1 MARSSILEYLENF
14 RLHAA
19 EPAYV
24 FRRGYRV
31 QRWSYGE
38 VLQNAYRFAHAI
50 EARGIGRGA
59 KVVIWGENC
68 AEWIVAFFGCLL
80 RGAIVVPID
89 KIAAPDFAARVAQQ
103 VDAKLCVGSAQN
115 TIPGVAHFD
124 LETLREQ
131 LVKVSDAPLVVAG
144 VGRDDIVQIVF
155 TSGTTA
161 EPRGVVITHG
171 NILANLEPL
180 EREIGNYLKYE
191 RVFHPLRFLN
201 LLPLSHVFGQFLGI
215 FLPQMLAAT
224 VLFQDT
230 LNPTEVIRAIKTERV
245 SVVVAV
251 PRLMESLKEK
261 LERDI
266 EAAGKTD
273 WFHRQFEAARDEKF
287 VKRWWRFRRIHN
299 QFGWKFWAFISG
311 GAALDAETE
320 EFWRRLSF
328 VVIQGYG
335 LTETTSLISLNHP
348 FHTGKRSIGKVMEG
362 REMKLDENGEI
373 LVRGA
378 NVAAGYWQNHEL
390 KPVLGEDGWFRT
402 GDLGALDAE
411 GNLYFK
417 GRKKNVIVTREGMNI
432 YPEDLE
438 AVLRQQP
445 EVRDCVVVGLEQGG
459 NAEPIAALLLRNAAD
474 EAEVVARA
482 NQHLAEF
489 QRIRRWVT
497 WPEEDF
503 PRTPTQ
509 KPKIGVIQQAI
520 KEKFS
525 SAAAVAPAQGGLGD
539 LISRITGRSTGVLD
553 PDAKLEGDLNLSSMD
568 RVELMSAL
576 EDRYQVDLSEANF
589 AQVSTV
595 ADLER
600 MLHQPQRAQQS
611 GYHYPRWAQRWPV
624 TWIRNFFY
632 YLLSLP
638 ATLIM
643 AHPKIVGR
651 ENLEGVE
658 GPVLITCNHIT
669 YIDVGFVLIAMPA
682 RIRNRLAV
690 GMLGERLWGMW
701 RPPASMNVLARWWQQ
716 AGYYLVVALFNVFPL
731 PQQSGVR
738 ESFAF
743 AGESVDRGY
752 SVVVFPEG
760 RRTPDGKPSPFRSGV
775 GLLAQRLGIPVVSLR
790 IDGLFDMKLSGRK
803 IARRGELKVH
813 DWQAFTVLSRN
824 SRGRNYQ
831 PIRTRHLDF
840 VMRLLAPCYGEVIRI
855 SVLLVVRNSGLL
867 NRRPECCSPAAEGNE
882 CAMRS

>member
-1 MARSSILEYLENF
+1 MARASILEYLDNF
-14 RLHAA
+14 RLHAG
-19 EPAYV
+19 ETAYI

-38 VLQNAYRFAHAI
+38 VLRDTYRFAHLL
-50 EARGIGRGA
+50 EARGISQGDR
-59 KVVIWGENC
+59 VLVWGENC
-68 AEWIVAFFGCLL
+68 AEWVVAFFGCLL
-80 RGAIVVPID
+80 RGAVVVPID
-89 KIAAPDFAARVAQQ
+89 KIAAPDFAGRVTQQ
-103 VDAKLCVGSAQN
+103 VDAKLCVGSAQHA
-115 TIPGVAHFD
+115 IPGLAHLD
-124 LETLREQ
+124 LDALAEE
-131 LVKVSDAPLVVAG
+131 VKHFSGDAIIAG
-144 VGRDDIVQIVF
+144 AVRDDIVEIVF

-180 EREIGNYLKYE
+180 ERQIGEYLKYE
-191 RVFHPLRFLN
+191 RIFHPLRFLN

-215 FLPQMLAAT
+215 FLPQLLAGT

-230 LNPTEVIRAIKTERV
+230 LNPNEVLRTIKDERA

-251 PRLMESLKEK
+251 PRLMESLKDK
-261 LERDI
+261 IERDA
-266 EAAGKTD
+266 EAAGRTE
-273 WFHRQFEAARDEKF
+273 WFRRQMEAAKDEHF
-287 VKRWWRFRRIHN
+287 TKRWWRFRKIHS

-311 GAALDAETE
+311 GAALDVETE

-348 FHTGKRSIGKVMEG
+348 FHTGKRSIGKVLEG

-378 NVAAGYWQNHEL
+378 NVAAGYWQGHQL
-390 KPVLGEDGWFRT
+390 VPVLGEDGWFRT
-402 GDLGALDAE
+402 GDLGALDAG

-417 GRKKNVIVTREGMNI
+417 GRKKNVIVTREGMNV
-432 YPEDLE
+432 YPDDLE

-459 NAEPIAALLLRNAAD
+459 NAQPVAALLLRDAAAD
-474 EAEVVARA
+474 AAAIVARA
-482 NQHLAEF
+482 NQQLAEF
-489 QRIRRWVT
+489 QQIRRWMV
-497 WPEEDF
+497 WPDQDF

-509 KPKIGVIQQAI
+509 KPKLSVIQTAVQQQ
-520 KEKFS
+520 FS
-525 SAAAVAPAQGGLGD
+525 QTAVSPAQQGGLAE
-539 LISRITGRSTGVLD
+539 LITRITGRATGSLPSDAELD
-553 PDAKLEGDLNLSSMD
+553 DDLNLSSMD

-589 AQVSTV
+589 AQVTTV
-595 ADLER
+595 GELER

-611 GYHYPRWAQRWPV
+611 GYRYPRWAQRWPV
-624 TWIRNFFY
+624 PWIRNFFY

-643 AHPKIVGR
+643 AHPHIVGR
-651 ENLEGVE
+651 ENLDGIH
-658 GPVLITCNHIT
+658 GPVLITCNHVT
-669 YIDVGFVLIAMPA
+669 YIDVGFVLIAVPP
-682 RIRNRLAV
+682 RIRHKLAV

-701 RPPASMNVLARWWQQ
+701 RPPQTMNLFARWWQQ

-760 RRTPDGKPSPFRSGV
+760 RRTQEGRPSPFRSGV
-775 GLLAQRLGIPVVSLR
+775 GILAQKLNIPVVPLR
-790 IDGLFDMKLSGRK
+790 IDGLFEMKMAGRK
-803 IARRGELKVH
+803 IARRGELKVMIGKPLRFAPETPA
-813 DWQAFTVLSRN
+813 DE
-824 SRGRNYQ
+824 
-831 PIRTRHLDF
+831 ITR
-840 VMRLLAPCYGEVIRI
+840 RLENVTWSL
-855 SVLLVVRNSGLL
+855 
-867 NRRPECCSPAAEGNE
+867 
-882 CAMRS
+882 

>member
-1 MARSSILEYLENF
+1 MARASILEYLENF
-14 RLHAA
+14 RLHAD

-38 VLQNAYRFAHAI
+38 VLGNAYRFARML
-50 EARGIGRGA
+50 EARGIGHGD
-59 KVVIWGENC
+59 KVLVWGENC
-68 AEWIVAFFGCLL
+68 AEWVVAFFGCLL

-103 VDAKLCVGSAQN
+103 VDAKLCVGALHHEV
-115 TIPGVAHFD
+115 PGVPRFE
-124 LETLREQ
+124 LESLREA
-131 LVKVSDAPLVVAG
+131 VAEFSDEPVAYG
-144 VGRDDIVQIVF
+144 GITRDDIVEIVF

-180 EREIGNYLKYE
+180 ERQIAPYLKYE
-191 RVFHPLRFLN
+191 RIFHPLRFLN

-215 FLPQMLAAT
+215 FLPQLLAGT

-230 LNPTEVIRAIKTERV
+230 LNPTEVMRTIRTERV

-261 LERDI
+261 IERDI
-266 EAAGKTD
+266 EAEGRTK
-273 WFHRQFEAARDEKF
+273 WFLRTFNAAKDEHF
-287 VKRWWRFRRIHN
+287 VRRWWRFRRIHN

-311 GAALDAETE
+311 GAALNAETE

-348 FHTGKRSIGKVMEG
+348 FHTGKRSIGKVLEG

-378 NVAAGYWQNHEL
+378 NVAAGYWQGNEL

-402 GDLGALDAE
+402 GDLGAIDDE

-445 EVRDCVVVGLEQGG
+445 EIRDCVVVGLEQGG
-459 NAEPIAALLLRNAAD
+459 NAEPVAALLLQDAAD
-474 EAEVVARA
+474 PNAVVGRA

-489 QRIRRWVT
+489 QRMRRWLV
-497 WPEEDF
+497 WPDQDF

-509 KPKIGVIQQAI
+509 KPKLNLIQQAVQQQ
-520 KEKFS
+520 FS
-525 SAAAVAPAQGGLGD
+525 STPASAGSQGGLAE
-539 LISRITGRSTGVLD
+539 LISRITGRSTGALA

-576 EDRYQVDLSEANF
+576 EDRYQVDLGEANF

-595 ADLER
+595 GELER
-600 MLHQPQRAQQS
+600 MLHEPQRAQQS
-611 GYHYPRWAQRWPV
+611 GYKYPRWAQHWPI
-624 TWIRNFFY
+624 TWIRTFIY
-632 YLLSLP
+632 YLLTLP

-651 ENLEGVE
+651 EHLDDLN
-658 GPVLITCNHIT
+658 GPVLITCNHVT
-669 YIDVGFVLIAMPA
+669 YIDLGFVLIAMPPH
-682 RIRNRLAV
+682 IRHKLAV
-690 GMLGERLWGMW
+690 GMLGERLWAMW
-701 RPPASMNVLARWWQQ
+701 RPPASMNLVARWWQQ

-738 ESFAF
+738 ESFAY

-760 RRTPDGKPSPFRSGV
+760 RRTEDGKPSPFRSGV
-775 GLLAQRLGIPVVSLR
+775 GMLAQKLDIPVVPLR
-790 IDGLFDMKLSGRK
+790 IDGLYDMKLSGRK
-803 IARRGELKVH
+803 IARRGELRVMIGKPLRF
-813 DWQAFTVLSRN
+813 DPETPAEE
-824 SRGRNYQ
+824 
-831 PIRTRHLDF
+831 ITRQLENVTWD
-840 VMRLLAPCYGEVIRI
+840 L
-855 SVLLVVRNSGLL
+855 
-867 NRRPECCSPAAEGNE
+867 
-882 CAMRS
+882 

>member
-1 MARSSILEYLENF
+1 MARSSILEYLDNF
-14 RLHAA
+14 RLHAREA
-19 EPAYV
+19 AYV

-31 QRWSYGE
+31 QRWSYGD
-38 VLQNAYRFAHAI
+38 VLENAHRFARAL
-50 EARGIGRGA
+50 ESLGIGKGDR
-59 KVVIWGENC
+59 VLIWGANC

-89 KIAAPDFAARVAQQ
+89 KIAAHDFAARVAQQ
-103 VDAKLCVGSAQN
+103 VDAKLCVGSVHN
-115 TIPGVAHFD
+115 TVPGVSHFE

-131 LVKVSDAPLVVAG
+131 VADVSEATVPAAELTRGDVVE
-144 VGRDDIVQIVF
+144 IVF

-180 EREIGNYLKYE
+180 EREIGKYLKYE

-230 LNPTEVIRAIKTERV
+230 LNPSEVMRTIKTERV

-266 EAAGKTD
+266 EAAGKTA
-273 WFHRQFEAARDEKF
+273 WFHQQMDAAKDEKL

-348 FHTGKRSIGKVMEG
+348 FHTGKRSIGKVLEG

-378 NVAAGYWQNHEL
+378 NVAAGYWQNKEL
-390 KPVLGEDGWFRT
+390 KPVLAEDGWFRT
-402 GDLGALDAE
+402 GDLGALDE
-411 GNLYFK
+411 DGNLYFK

-432 YPEDLE
+432 YPDDLE

-445 EVRDCVVVGLEQGG
+445 EVRDCVVVGLELGG
-459 NAEPIAALLLRNAAD
+459 NAEPCAALLLRDAAD
-474 EAEVVARA
+474 AAAVVARA

-489 QRIRRWVT
+489 QQMRRWLV
-497 WPEEDF
+497 WPGEDF

-520 KEKFS
+520 QQKFS
-525 SAAAVAPAQGGLGD
+525 SAAAVAPAQGGLGE
-539 LISRITGRSTGVLD
+539 LISRITGRSTGVLA
-553 PDAKLEGDLNLSSMD
+553 PDARLEGDLNLSSMD

-595 ADLER
+595 GELER
-600 MLHQPQRAQQS
+600 MLHEPQRAQQS
-611 GYHYPRWAQRWPV
+611 GYHYPRWAQHWPV
-624 TWIRNFFY
+624 TWVRNFFY

-651 ENLEGVE
+651 ENLEGID
-658 GPVLITCNHIT
+658 GPVLITCNHVT

-682 RIRNRLAV
+682 RIRNKLAV

-701 RPPASMNVLARWWQQ
+701 RPPASMNLFARRWQQ
-716 AGYYLVVALFNVFPL
+716 VGYYLVVALFNVFPL

-760 RRTPDGKPSPFRSGV
+760 RRTQDGKPSQFRSGV
-775 GLLAQRLGIPVVSLR
+775 GMLAQRLDIPVVPLR

-803 IARRGELKVH
+803 IAHRGELKVLIGKPLR
-813 DWQAFTVLSRN
+813 FS
-824 SRGRNYQ
+824 
-831 PIRTRHLDF
+831 
-840 VMRLLAPCYGEVIRI
+840 
-855 SVLLVVRNSGLL
+855 
-867 NRRPECCSPAAEGNE
+867 PETSAEEITNQLE
-882 CAMRS
+882 RVTWSL

>member
-1 MARSSILEYLENF
+1 MARTTILDYLDNF
-14 RLHAA
+14 RRHAC
-19 EPAYV
+19 ETAYV
-24 FRRGYRV
+24 HRRGYRT
-31 QRWSYGE
+31 QRWSYGD
-38 VLQNAYRFAHAI
+38 VLSVSYRVGREL
-50 EARGIGRGA
+50 EARGIGKGD
-59 KVVIWGENC
+59 KVIIWGENC
-68 AEWIVAFFGCLL
+68 AEWIAAFFGCLL
-80 RGAIVVPID
+80 RGVIVVPID
-89 KIAAPDFAARVAQQ
+89 KIAAADFAQRIAEQDDAR
-103 VDAKLCVGSAQN
+103 LCVGSPHN
-115 TIPGVAHFD
+115 GIPGVPSLN
-124 LETLREQ
+124 LETLRED
-131 LVKVSDAPLVVAG
+131 LATCFDAPVVLPPLT
-144 VGRDDIVQIVF
+144 RDDVVQIVF

-180 EREIGNYLKYE
+180 ERQIGAYLKYE
-191 RVFHPLRFLN
+191 RIFHPLRFLN

-230 LNPTEVIRAIKTERV
+230 LNPTEVMRTIKTERV

-251 PRLMESLKEK
+251 PRLMESLKDK
-261 LERDI
+261 IERDM
-266 EAAGKTD
+266 EAAGRSE
-273 WFHRQFEAARDEKF
+273 WFQRQLEAAKEEK
-287 VKRWWRFRRIHN
+287 VVRRWWRFRRIHN

-348 FHTGKRSIGKVMEG
+348 FHTGKRSIGKVLEG
-362 REMKLDENGEI
+362 REMKLDEKGEI

-378 NVAAGYWQNHEL
+378 NVAAGYWQNKGL
-390 KPVLGEDGWFRT
+390 SPILNEDGWFRT
-402 GDLGALDAE
+402 GDLGALDAN

-417 GRKKNVIVTREGMNI
+417 GRKKNVIVTSEGMNV

-445 EVRDCVVVGLEQGG
+445 EVRDCVVVGLEQSG
-459 NAEPIAALLLRNAAD
+459 NAEPVAALLLHDVATDAAV
-474 EAEVVARA
+474 VVARA
-482 NQHLAEF
+482 NHDLAEF
-489 QRIRRWVT
+489 QQIRRWLV
-497 WPEEDF
+497 WPAEDF

-509 KPKIGVIQQAI
+509 KPKVAVIQEAVQQN
-520 KEKFS
+520 FS
-525 SAAAVAPAQGGLGD
+525 SAGSAMAAQGGLGE
-539 LISRITGRSTGVLD
+539 LISRITGRSSGVLAA
-553 PDAKLEGDLNLSSMD
+553 DARLEGDLNLSSMD

-589 AQVSTV
+589 AQVTTV
-595 ADLER
+595 GELER
-600 MLHQPQRAQQS
+600 MLHEPQRAPQS
-611 GYHYPRWAQRWPV
+611 GYRYPRWAQRWPV
-624 TWIRNFFY
+624 PWIRNFFY

-651 ENLEGVE
+651 ENLKGIE
-658 GPVLITCNHIT
+658 GPVLITCNHVT
-669 YIDVGFVLIAMPA
+669 YIDVGFVLIAMPP
-682 RIRNRLAV
+682 RIRNKLAV

-701 RPPASMNVLARWWQQ
+701 RPRASMNIFARWWQQ

-760 RRTPDGKPSPFRSGV
+760 RRTEDGRPSPFRSGV
-775 GLLAQRLGIPVVSLR
+775 GMLAQKLDIPVVPLR
-790 IDGLFDMKLSGRK
+790 IDGLFHMKMAGRK
-803 IARRGELKVH
+803 IARRGELKVTIGKPLR
-813 DWQAFTVLSRN
+813 FPPGT
-824 SRGRNYQ
+824 
-831 PIRTRHLDF
+831 
-840 VMRLLAPCYGEVIRI
+840 
-855 SVLLVVRNSGLL
+855 
-867 NRRPECCSPAAEGNE
+867 PAEE
-882 CAMRS
+882 ITSQLEHVTQTL

>member
-803 IARRGELKVH
+803 IARRGELKVMIGKPLR
-813 DWQAFTVLSRN
+813 FS
-824 SRGRNYQ
+824 
-831 PIRTRHLDF
+831 
-840 VMRLLAPCYGEVIRI
+840 
-855 SVLLVVRNSGLL
+855 
-867 NRRPECCSPAAEGNE
+867 PETPAEEITNQLE
-882 CAMRS
+882 HVTWTL

>member
-1 MARSSILEYLENF
+1 MARSSILEYLDNF
-14 RLHAA
+14 RLHAG
-19 EPAYV
+19 ETAYV
-24 FRRGYRV
+24 FRRGYRM

-38 VLQNAYRFAHAI
+38 VLRYTYGFARWLDS
-50 EARGIGRGA
+50 RGVGKGD
-59 KVVIWGENC
+59 KVLIWGENC
-68 AEWIVAFFGCLL
+68 AEWVAVFLGCLL

-103 VDAKLCVGSAQN
+103 VDARLCVGSVHN
-115 TIPGVAHFD
+115 TVPGVAHFD
-124 LETLREQ
+124 LDTLREG
-131 LVKVSDAPLVVAG
+131 LANVSDAPINASG
-144 VGRDDIVQIVF
+144 ITREDIAQIVF

-171 NILANLEPL
+171 NILANMEPL
-180 EREIGNYLKYE
+180 ERQIGAYLKYE

-215 FLPQMLAAT
+215 FLPQLLAGT
-224 VLFQDT
+224 VVFQDT
-230 LNPTEVIRAIKTERV
+230 LNPNEVMRTIKSERV

-251 PRLMESLKEK
+251 PRLMESLKDK
-261 LERDI
+261 IERDVESAGKSEWFRRQM
-266 EAAGKTD
+266 EAAK
-273 WFHRQFEAARDEKF
+273 DEKF

-320 EFWRRLSF
+320 EFWQRLSF

-348 FHTGKRSIGKVMEG
+348 FHTGKRSIGKVLEG
-362 REMKLDENGEI
+362 REMKLDEKGEI

-378 NVAAGYWQNHEL
+378 NVAAGYWQNKGL
-390 KPVLGEDGWFRT
+390 SPALNEDGWFRT
-402 GDLGALDAE
+402 GDLGALDDD

-417 GRKKNVIVTREGMNI
+417 GRKKNVIVTPEGMNV

-445 EVRDCVVVGLEQGG
+445 GVRDCVVVGLEQKG
-459 NAEPIAALLLRNAAD
+459 NAEPVAALLLRDAATD
-474 EAEVVARA
+474 AAAVVARA
-482 NQHLAEF
+482 NHDLAEF
-489 QRIRRWVT
+489 QQMRRWLV

-509 KPKIGVIQQAI
+509 KPKVGVIHEAVQQ
-520 KEKFS
+520 KFS
-525 SAAAVAPAQGGLGD
+525 SGGTAVTAQGGLGE
-539 LISRITGRSTGVLD
+539 LISRITGRSAVAIA

-589 AQVSTV
+589 ARVNTV
-595 ADLER
+595 GELER
-600 MLHQPQRAQQS
+600 MLHEPQRAQQS
-611 GYHYPRWAQRWPV
+611 GYRYPAWAQRWPIP
-624 TWIRNFFY
+624 WIRNFFY

-643 AHPKIVGR
+643 AHPQIVGL
-651 ENLEGVE
+651 EHLEGID
-658 GPVLITCNHIT
+658 GPVLITCNHVT
-669 YIDVGFVLIAMPA
+669 YIDVGFVLIAMPS
-682 RIRNRLAV
+682 RIRNKLAV

-701 RPPASMNVLARWWQQ
+701 QPPASMNIFARWWQQ

-752 SVVVFPEG
+752 TVVVFPEG
-760 RRTPDGKPSPFRSGV
+760 RRTQDGKLSPFRSGV
-775 GLLAQRLGIPVVSLR
+775 GMLAQKLNIPVVPLR
-790 IDGLFDMKLSGRK
+790 IDGLFEMKLSGRK
-803 IARRGELKVH
+803 IARRDELKVMIGKPLR
-813 DWQAFTVLSRN
+813 F
-824 SRGRNYQ
+824 
-831 PIRTRHLDF
+831 
-840 VMRLLAPCYGEVIRI
+840 
-855 SVLLVVRNSGLL
+855 
-867 NRRPECCSPAAEGNE
+867 PADTPAEEITNQLE
-882 CAMRS
+882 HVTWSL